1 MKGGLTLD
9 SKSGW
14 IQGGDSGPI
23 IIPGK
28 PEKSLLITAIRHGD
42 SDYEMP
48 PKKKLPDEEIN
59 ILVAWVKR
67 GAPDPRPDSQA
78 KAIDTNWWS
87 LKKLTAPK
95 IPAPGHP
102 IDTFIQEK
110 LTQNNL
116 NFAPA
121 ADRITLARR
130 LFVNLHGYLPTPE
143 EIAPFV
149 ENKSPR
155 ATQGLIDQLLAS
167 PRYGE
172 TMALPWL
179 EAARFADTV
188 VSTTVNALT
197 LGDFGIT

>member
-1 MKGGLTLD
+1 MPFRVIIPILLTLCAQADDFFSSQVLPILIDNCYECHSHEAKKMKGGLTLD

-14 IQGGDSGPI
+14 VQGGDSGPI

-59 ILVAWVKR
+59 ILVTWVKQ
-67 GAPDPRPDSQA
+67 GAPDPRTDSQA
-78 KAIDTNWWS
+78 KTIDTNWWS

-102 IDTFIQEK
+102 IDAFIQEK

-121 ADRITLARR
+121 ADRITLA
-130 LFVNLHGYLPTPE
+130 
-143 EIAPFV
+143 
-149 ENKSPR
+149 
-155 ATQGLIDQLLAS
+155 DAS
-167 PRYGE
+167 
-172 TMALPWL
+172 
-179 EAARFADTV
+179 
-188 VSTTVNALT
+188 S
-197 LGDFGIT
+197 